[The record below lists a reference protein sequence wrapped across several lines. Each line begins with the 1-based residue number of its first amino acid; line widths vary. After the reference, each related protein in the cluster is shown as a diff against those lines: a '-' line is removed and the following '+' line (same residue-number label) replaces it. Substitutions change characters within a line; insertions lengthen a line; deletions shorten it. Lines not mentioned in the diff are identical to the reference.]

1 MLKTKN
7 YSSLAL
13 NQPCLDQNL
22 GGYKSTTSRILKT
35 NLVYIIG
42 LTKEI
47 ANKEV
52 KCIMYNVILRSYV
65 RSNYSV
71 NMEKS

>member
-7 YSSLAL
+7 YSA
-13 NQPCLDQNL
+13 QQLDPPSFDPNL
-22 GGYKSTTSRILKT
+22 GNYKSVSSRILKT

-47 ANKEV
+47 ANKNV
-52 KCIMYNVILRSYV
+52 NIYTIIMLNIYI
-65 RSNYSV
+65 
-71 NMEKS
+71 

>member
-7 YSSLAL
+7 NSSVAL
-13 NQPCLDQNL
+13 KQPTIDANL
-22 GGYKSTTSRILKT
+22 SNFKSSTSRILKT

-47 ANKEV
+47 ANK
-52 KCIMYNVILRSYV
+52 KVILFY
-65 RSNYSV
+65 
-71 NMEKS
+71 